1 MLYLFIFF
9 MLEPVMDPFVA
20 IVSHLPEVQA
30 VTNVEARLH
39 PKGRMLFDLYK
50 DTGIKAQK
58 GNEVFQYFSLYMPE
72 FSSHELHTQL
82 TSYIEFHCDWFEQI
96 AGHFLQR
103 QQLSVDQYIAKIAKS
118 KVLSDEVCITV
129 LSRMLGKHTC
139 IWLQGSTWTT
149 GLNQRV
155 EDCVVHLVYLGN
167 GSYGLTR
174 ELTDDEKTKLASGQS
189 SVLIL

>member
-1 MLYLFIFF
+1 M
-9 MLEPVMDPFVA
+9 
-20 IVSHLPEVQA
+20 
-30 VTNVEARLH
+30 
-39 PKGRMLFDLYK
+39 
-50 DTGIKAQK
+50 
-58 GNEVFQYFSLYMPE
+58 FQYFSLYMPE

-118 KVLSDEVCITV
+118 NVLADEVCITV

-167 GSYGLTR
+167 GSYSLTR

-189 SVLIL
+189 SVPILRPSTLHHATTTQTKEQKNSTLVQVTASSTNSRDNVPGSAPAHLTQSK